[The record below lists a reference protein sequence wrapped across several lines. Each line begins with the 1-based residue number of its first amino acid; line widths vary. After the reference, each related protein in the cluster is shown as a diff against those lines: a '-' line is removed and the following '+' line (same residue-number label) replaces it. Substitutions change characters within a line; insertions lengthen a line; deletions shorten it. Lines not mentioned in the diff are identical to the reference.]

1 MGLGTLVSHF
11 ERTRLDSYL
20 ILYSKLTSRRIKELN
35 VKIKTTREPEGN
47 KHNTK
52 GWNYSKKI
60 DLITKRKTVGKTQHA
75 NLKGKLQ
82 TWKLLW
88 YVRGA
93 ALKRGPRKWK
103 LKWSTNSEH
112 SSHHQKCKWK
122 RWDPVFAFQSAKMET
137 NRGEQGWGTAAVG
150 GLGELS
156 CAP

>member
-11 ERTRLDSYL
+11 ERTKLDSYL
-20 ILYSKLTSRRIKELN
+20 ILYSKLSSRRIKELN
-35 VKIKTTREPEGN
+35 VKLKPQGN
-47 KHNTK
+47 QKEISIIPK
-52 GWNYSKKI
+52 YEISKKT

-93 ALKRGPRKWK
+93 ALNRGPGKRK

-112 SSHHQKCKWK
+112 SSHHQECKWNAETLFLPPNQR
-122 RWDPVFAFQSAKMET
+122 RWKQTRESRA
-137 NRGEQGWGTAAVG
+137 G
-150 GLGELS
+150 GRLLGVGELS